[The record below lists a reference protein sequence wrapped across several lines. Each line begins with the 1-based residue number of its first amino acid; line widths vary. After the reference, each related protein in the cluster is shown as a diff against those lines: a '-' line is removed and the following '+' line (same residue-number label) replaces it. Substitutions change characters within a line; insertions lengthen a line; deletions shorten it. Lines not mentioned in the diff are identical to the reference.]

1 MSRLL
6 TTETGTILQRTAG
19 IDFLTL
25 PKTFQDAVIITRRL
39 GLRYLWIDSL
49 CIIQDSISDW
59 EEESSSMGQYYRN
72 AQFTIAAAGAHDS
85 SVGCFLPRPY
95 SKIPQATLTHTSA
108 EGEFCSIS
116 IGASSAKYTEEIAAS
131 PLYKRAWVLQEQ
143 LLSRRIFYFS
153 ASQLFF
159 ECRSSYCTEDGHLE
173 DSVLGRF
180 PYHNMGLKRRLDF
193 FEGAVGSFVGGAK
206 SMGSP
211 LSKVW
216 CNLIMDY
223 SKRSLTNSADKLP
236 ALSGLASEV
245 QKRMRCRYLAGLWEH
260 RLHFFLM
267 WRRLPGSSF
276 QRPLAYRAPSW
287 SWAAVDG
294 PIDYW
299 VAIIYDRFIKSAMGD
314 FTVQT
319 VPAGRDP
326 RGQIKDGSIQFFG
339 RIKPAKLYLEFI
351 SPIGKHQVIYQRDFA
366 DDLAEDDLC
375 LMIANLD
382 HNSDA
387 FLLVECVDSTL
398 NRYRR
403 VGVGYTI
410 GEGWFDDA
418 EEKLVI
424 LV

>member
-1 MSRLL
+1 
-6 TTETGTILQRTAG
+6 
-19 IDFLTL
+19 
-25 PKTFQDAVIITRRL
+25 
-39 GLRYLWIDSL
+39 
-49 CIIQDSISDW
+49 
-59 EEESSSMGQYYRN
+59 MGQYYRN
-72 AQFTIAAAGAHDS
+72 AQFTIAAAGAHDN

-116 IGASSAKYTEEIAAS
+116 IGASSAQYDEGISAS

-143 LLSRRIFYFS
+143 LLSRRVFYFS

-159 ECRSSYCTEDGHLE
+159 ECRSSYCTEDGHVQDIVHE
-173 DSVLGRF
+173 RLGNRAF
-180 PYHNMGLKRRLDF
+180 RNSGLKRRLDF
-193 FEGAVGSFVGGAK
+193 FEGALGSLIASTQLG
-206 SMGSP
+206 GSP
-211 LSKVW
+211 LSIVW

-267 WRRLPGSSF
+267 WKRLEGSSF

-294 PIDYW
+294 PIDYSD
-299 VAIIYDRFIKSAMGD
+299 AIFCDHSIKSAMGA
-314 FTVQT
+314 FAVQS

-326 RGQIKDGSIQFFG
+326 RGQIKDGSIRFLG
-339 RIKPAKLYLEFI
+339 RIKPAKLYSEPS
-351 SPIGKHQVIYQRDFA
+351 SPRRIVDTSRGKCTVFCTRDF
-366 DDLAEDDLC
+366 EDDLQVDVLC
-375 LMIANLD
+375 LMVAD
-382 HNSDA
+382 FGDDCDA
-387 FLLVECVDSTL
+387 FLLVECLDPTL

-403 VGVGYTI
+403 VGAGYTF
-410 GEGWFDDA
+410 GEGQLDDFSWFDDA